1 MNKKRV
7 RLIAAGRE
15 RVDWRPKK
23 KMDILPTVS
32 GIQLLRRNR
41 VLKFF
46 EDRDQKTLK
55 IQIVHLSMLRVWLS
69 DWHVPSSS

>member
-41 VLKFF
+41 V
-46 EDRDQKTLK
+46 
-55 IQIVHLSMLRVWLS
+55 
-69 DWHVPSSS
+69 